1 MHIYAWS
8 SASCFER
15 KDSPV
20 RYSSYQQSENVYDF
34 CIPLYQRNRFW
45 SRVRVSRI
53 RDKTPRTMNKIGRV
67 GGGGRWV
74 VAVMYSSLWMRL
86 LRLSY
91 WLRCAARALI

>member
-67 GGGGRWV
+67 GGGALGGRCDV
-74 VAVMYSSLWMRL
+74 QFPVDEAS
-86 LRLSY
+86 
-91 WLRCAARALI
+91 